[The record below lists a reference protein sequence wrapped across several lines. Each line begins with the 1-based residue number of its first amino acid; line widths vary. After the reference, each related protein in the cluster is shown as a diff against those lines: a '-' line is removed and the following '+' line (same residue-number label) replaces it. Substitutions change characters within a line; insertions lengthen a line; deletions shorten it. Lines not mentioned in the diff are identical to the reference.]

1 MAELHDVLIRPILTE
16 KTTRLE
22 AGENVY
28 TFEVG
33 VGANKH
39 QIKEAVQ
46 SVFGVNVEDVRTIV
60 VRGKSKRFGKHYG
73 KRSNWKKAFVR
84 LSDGDSL
91 NFFESQ

>member
-33 VGANKH
+33 VAANKH

-46 SVFGVNVEDVRTIV
+46 SVFGVNVEDVRTMV
-60 VRGKSKRFGKHYG
+60 VRGKSKRFGRYYG

>member
-16 KTTRLE
+16 KTTQLE
-22 AGENVY
+22 SAENVY

-33 VGANKH
+33 ESANKH

-46 SVFGVNVEDVRTIV
+46 TVFGVTVEDVRTIV
-60 VRGKSKRFGKHYG
+60 MRGKNKRFGRYYG

-84 LSDGDSL
+84 LSEGDSL
-91 NFFESQ
+91 NFYEQQ

>member
-46 SVFGVNVEDVRTIV
+46 SVFGVNVEDVRTMV
-60 VRGKSKRFGKHYG
+60 VRGKSKRFGRYYG

>member
-46 SVFGVNVEDVRTIV
+46 SVFGVNVEDVRTMVI
-60 VRGKSKRFGKHYG
+60 RGKNKRFGRYYG

>member
-16 KTTRLE
+16 KTTRME

-46 SVFGVNVEDVRTIV
+46 SVFGVNVEDVRTMV

-84 LSDGDSL
+84 LADGDSL